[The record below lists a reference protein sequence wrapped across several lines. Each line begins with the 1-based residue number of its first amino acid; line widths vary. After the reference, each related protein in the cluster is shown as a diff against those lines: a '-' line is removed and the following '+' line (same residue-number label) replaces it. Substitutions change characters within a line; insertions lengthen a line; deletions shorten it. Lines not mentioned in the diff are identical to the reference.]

1 MKLQIAFNSTAV
13 SPDLKTGWGFSC
25 LVDGRV
31 LFDTGENA
39 HSLLNNL
46 DRLGAD
52 MGQLGAVVISHD
64 HWDHTGGLEAVLAAR
79 PGLPVYVCPHFSAD
93 VKQKILALKGNLK
106 ECGKPCGV
114 AAGMAVTGEV
124 LGEYKDQTLAEQAL
138 VLKTDNG
145 LTVNTGC
152 AHPGILEIL
161 SRVRRQFPDERIH
174 AVLGGFHLRRVS
186 PGEVRQIVRRFLE
199 LGVRQAGPT
208 HCSGPETEKIFKE
221 LYGENG
227 LSLMAGESF
236 TV

>member
-1 MKLQIAFNSTAV
+1 MKLQIVFNSTAV

-39 HSLLNNL
+39 LSLSSNL
-46 DRLGAD
+46 TRLGTD
-52 MGQLGAVVISHD
+52 TGQLEAVVISHD
-64 HWDHTGGLEAVLAAR
+64 HWDHTGGLETVLNQR
-79 PGLPVYVCPHFSAD
+79 PGLPVYTCPGFSAD
-93 VKQKILALKGNLK
+93 LKQKIISLKGDLRENK
-106 ECGKPCGV
+106 GPCGV
-114 AAGMAVTGEV
+114 AAGMTVTGEIA
-124 LGEYKDQTLAEQAL
+124 GQYKDRPIAEQAL
-138 VLKTDNG
+138 VLKTNNG
-145 LTVNTGC
+145 LTVLTGC

-161 SRVRRQFPDERIH
+161 SRVRRQFPAERIH

-186 PGEVRQIVRRFLE
+186 PREVKRIVRRFLE
-199 LGVRQAGPT
+199 LGIRQAGPT

-221 LYGENG
+221 MYGKNW